1 MATLNQLMAL
11 PGAVAA
17 FAFSGNGDLGEHQ
30 IAATRLIDRDT
41 LALMARMCA
50 ANLQIATLQASGW
63 EQQTGTG
70 LKGFMPVQDF
80 TLVGLE
86 WSVVVDNNRLTAV
99 VLTND
104 KSDYEAA
111 FAALEN

>member
-17 FAFSGNGDLGEHQ
+17 FAFQGDGTLGEHQ
-30 IAATRLIDRDT
+30 IAATRLIDPAT

-63 EQQTGTG
+63 DQQPGTE
-70 LKGFMPVQDF
+70 LKGFLPVQDF
-80 TLVGLE
+80 TLIGLE
-86 WSVVVDNNRLTAV
+86 WSVVVDNAHHTAV

-111 FAALEN
+111 FAALER